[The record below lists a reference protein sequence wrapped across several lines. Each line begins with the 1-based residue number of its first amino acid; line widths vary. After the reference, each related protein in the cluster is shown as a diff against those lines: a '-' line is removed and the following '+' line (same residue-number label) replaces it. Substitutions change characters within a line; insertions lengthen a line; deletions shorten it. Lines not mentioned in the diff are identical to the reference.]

1 MPRYISTI
9 DRWIS
14 HESRQVKAGE
24 EFDTEFPKG
33 PKGEP
38 MRLGDTLQEVK
49 PAAKAKAAKA
59 SQAETDLV

>member
-1 MPRYISTI
+1 MPRYISTV

-24 EFDTEFPKG
+24 EFDTDFPKG

-49 PAAKAKAAKA
+49 VVKGAKTVKP
-59 SQAETDLV
+59 ETDLV

>member
-1 MPRYISTI
+1 MPRYISTV

-24 EFDTEFPKG
+24 EFDTDFPKG

-49 PAAKAKAAKA
+49 AVKGAKTVKP
-59 SQAETDLV
+59 ETDLV